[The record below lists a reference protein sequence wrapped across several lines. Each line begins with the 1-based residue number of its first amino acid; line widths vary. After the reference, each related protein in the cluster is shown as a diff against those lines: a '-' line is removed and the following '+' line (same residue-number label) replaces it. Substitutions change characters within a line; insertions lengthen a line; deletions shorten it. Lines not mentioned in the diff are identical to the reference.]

1 MTQVTKVTDGVGG
14 WVRPNKGAGQ
24 GMARGHWLKF
34 HESKQKVFCGDNER
48 PVPLAE
54 ILLLAGGGVRLQAPL
69 LRLADSEDIFMSC
82 HPQYT
87 LYSYKMDSGKFC
99 LNFSDSVIHHVSL
112 LKPSLS
118 KFCTNLVM
126 P

>member
-1 MTQVTKVTDGVGG
+1 MTQVTKVTDDVGG

-24 GMARGHWLKF
+24 GMARGHWLKI

-87 LYSYKMDSGKFC
+87 
-99 LNFSDSVIHHVSL
+99 VIKWILES
-112 LKPSLS
+112 S
-118 KFCTNLVM
+118 T
-126 P
+126 

>member
-14 WVRPNKGAGQ
+14 WVRPNKGQ
-24 GMARGHWLKF
+24 GMDRGHWLKI

-82 HPQYT
+82 HPLAT
-87 LYSYKMDSGKFC
+87 
-99 LNFSDSVIHHVSL
+99 VIKWILES
-112 LKPSLS
+112 SA
-118 KFCTNLVM
+118 
-126 P
+126 

>member
-1 MTQVTKVTDGVGG
+1 MG
-14 WVRPNKGAGQ
+14 
-24 GMARGHWLKF
+24 RGRWLTI
-34 HESKQKVFCGDNER
+34 HEFNPKEFFVDNQR

-87 LYSYKMDSGKFC
+87 
-99 LNFSDSVIHHVSL
+99 VIKWILES
-112 LKPSLS
+112 SA
-118 KFCTNLVM
+118 
-126 P
+126 

>member
-1 MTQVTKVTDGVGG
+1 MGEAQQGG
-14 WVRPNKGAGQ
+14 RAGQ
-24 GMARGHWLKF
+24 ARGHWLKF

-87 LYSYKMDSGKFC
+87 
-99 LNFSDSVIHHVSL
+99 VIKWILES
-112 LKPSLS
+112 SA
-118 KFCTNLVM
+118 
-126 P
+126 